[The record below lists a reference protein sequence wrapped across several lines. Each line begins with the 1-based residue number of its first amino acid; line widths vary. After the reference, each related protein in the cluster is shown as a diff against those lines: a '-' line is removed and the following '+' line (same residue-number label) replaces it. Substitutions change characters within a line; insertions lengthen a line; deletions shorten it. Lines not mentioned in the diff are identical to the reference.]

1 MRKTFT
7 LIELLVVIAI
17 IAILAAMLLPA
28 LSKARAK
35 ARAISCTNN
44 QKQCILG
51 FLLYS
56 DDYDGYLICV
66 PGSEFGSYW
75 YYPGAYSDGKPYVDL
90 RNNGNAANG
99 SLGLGY
105 WPVGVEHCTII
116 KGERPERDLI
126 GHITTAYGL
135 PAARSFAT
143 NYGETDCT
151 WGGIEPRIHVILNNG
166 GIGIRP
172 DAGKVPAAQRWIL
185 GCSDEAVNKVAQNK
199 GASRVGPRDYTYNP
213 NLSTLSA
220 HHSNQCNMAFW
231 DGHSESVSPDKAAE
245 FWCLGSNAAVT
256 QCALFTASGYKEY
269 TSVNVSAY

>member
-75 YYPGAYSDGKPYVDL
+75 YYPAAYSDGKPYVDL

-116 KGERPERDLI
+116 KGERPERDLVK
-126 GHITTAYGL
+126 HAATAYGL
-135 PAARSFAT
+135 PACRSFAT
-143 NYGETDCT
+143 NYGETT
-151 WGGIEPRIHVILNNG
+151 APG
-166 GIGIRP
+166 
-172 DAGKVPAAQRWIL
+172 AASSPA
-185 GCSDEAVNKVAQNK
+185 
-199 GASRVGPRDYTYNP
+199 
-213 NLSTLSA
+213 STS
-220 HHSNQCNMAFW
+220 S
-231 DGHSESVSPDKAAE
+231 
-245 FWCLGSNAAVT
+245 
-256 QCALFTASGYKEY
+256 
-269 TSVNVSAY
+269 